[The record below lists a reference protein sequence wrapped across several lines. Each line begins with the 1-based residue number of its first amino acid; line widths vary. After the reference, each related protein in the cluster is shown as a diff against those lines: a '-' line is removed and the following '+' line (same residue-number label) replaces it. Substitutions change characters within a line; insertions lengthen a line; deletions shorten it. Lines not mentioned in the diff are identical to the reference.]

1 MENSFVILPDVTCD
15 LSEELREK
23 YDIRFVNGHIKM
35 AGGDDMPSFL
45 KWEGMTSKEFYKK
58 LKENPN
64 DFTTA
69 PPNVEEWAAAFEK
82 YAKEGKDILCMSISS
97 KLSGTYQF
105 MSLAAERIKQK
116 YPEITI
122 RCVDSM
128 RFSSGFGIMAVY
140 ASILRSE
147 GKNVN
152 EVADYL
158 EENRN
163 RVHQAGW
170 LDDLSFVAKKGR
182 INHAKAFFGT
192 LAGVKPIGEF
202 DSNGLTTV
210 IGKAKGEKQGFKFL
224 IEYIKRT
231 IENPEE
237 QIIFIATSD
246 RDKQAAIYKTLIEQ
260 EICPKKVYVNSVFP
274 SSGINVGPGL
284 MAAYYM
290 GKPISKDLAEEKEM
304 VSDILKNI

>member
-45 KWEGMTSKEFYKK
+45 KWEGMTSEEFYKK
-58 LKENPN
+58 LKANPN
-64 DFTTA
+64 EFATS
-69 PPNVEEWAAAFEK
+69 PPNIEKWTAAFET
-82 YAKEGKDILCMSISS
+82 YAKEGKDILCLSISS
-97 KLSGTYQF
+97 KLSGTFGF
-105 MSLAAERIKQK
+105 MSNAAERVTEK
-116 YPEITI
+116 YPDITI

-128 RFSSGFGIMAVY
+128 RFSSGFGLMAVY

-152 EVADYL
+152 EVADFL
-158 EENRN
+158 EENKN

-182 INHAKAFFGT
+182 LTHAKAFFGT

-202 DSNGLTTV
+202 DYNGLTTV
-210 IGKAKGEKQGFKFL
+210 IGKAKGEKQGFGLL

-231 IENPEE
+231 IEKPEE

-246 RDKQAAIYKTLIEQ
+246 RKKQAAAYKAMIER
-260 EICPKKVYVNSVFP
+260 EICPKEVYINSVFP
-274 SSGINVGPGL
+274 SCGINVGPGL
-284 MAAYYM
+284 MAAYYF
-290 GKPISKDLAEEKEM
+290 GKPISKDLTEEKQI